1 MGLRAGRVAV
11 LLGVVGGTL
20 AGITEWVSDKW
31 LTQSFGHFLQW
42 AWQRQLRK
50 YSGLLY
56 ELRED
61 PVGWQAYPEV
71 LFLQYRLSDG
81 ALRSWNTTQWPLPQ
95 TPPALNSPFP
105 ELVADDQSLYYAI
118 KLLSDSVVQVV
129 YLPLRIEPPL
139 TGIYRRW
146 QISGIVGFSDL
157 CLENQKASGPPIELS
172 DLQGNPLLRFY
183 IGCPERLRYP
193 LRLLY
198 MALLAGM
205 LLCAGIFLWEKTRAH
220 WGDTR
225 ARWVILGYLVMLWQ
239 VSHWTHLPGRLLPL
253 PIFSAERC
261 AISPL
266 HTSLWDIAWTLGI
279 LLWLIGFLPKHLPP
293 FSQKVQTI
301 FFIGGFWLL
310 WALFGGIF
318 YLFVQHS
325 QVEID
330 PLRHLG
336 VAELGVW
343 ALVLFLVWRVLGLFR
358 GGAFAPWVWVGIGGI
373 GIGVWIIGL
382 PVWGGG
388 ALIGLYAALVLER
401 RGPRFVFQG
410 LQAVFL
416 AVTLNA
422 WISWGY
428 ERRAYERLQAVAPL
442 AVQLR
447 KPSLEYR
454 MARVVPQIASDTLLW
469 QNLIIEDFLIDAR
482 FIAKIINR
490 HLLSLSDEYDFVI
503 SCWSADGQR
512 IDNLFEV
519 RPLPRKQVL
528 PPYAE
533 PTLAPYTYFVRTG
546 WPRYF
551 YVARVPVKLRDMPP
565 IEVQIEFH
573 PRSRPLRAKLY
584 PVEEELF
591 APSYA
596 LYEGHRLIR
605 QWGAEDFPQYLALRV
620 GAEGRRV
627 HTDKYYEY
635 FYASVSGLVAYLRYP
650 ARDRAAHLATLPIF
664 LILLGIG
671 LGIEQRG
678 SLRTSWYRLYRREG
692 PLAAQL
698 QVLFGGLVAFSL
710 VTLVGVSFFLF
721 WRLSQER
728 LRQELAQR
736 LTSVRGYLA
745 GDPILL
751 EKLKHWLGS
760 YMALEESFV
769 RDLMRRVAH
778 LSGSEV
784 FLYTAQ
790 GTLYSSTLPRAY
802 WGIYASPLLEP
813 SAFAQISRPSSDI
826 VITTDTKGQRLVG
839 YASLRA
845 EGGRLI
851 GILQIPTPL
860 YRKSFYDPLRD
871 FIAYAV
877 NAYLIFTLAS
887 IGVGI
892 VLLRR
897 FSEGLERIAKQLR
910 SAPEAANPPPL
921 TWEGKD
927 DEIAAL
933 VSAYNDMVERLRA
946 NQKALEA
953 TLRRVSQQEMAFQAA
968 HEIKTALTPLKIHL
982 QHLQRMPTVEP
993 DKLRDISTRLLQ
1005 RIEALVRIANAFMS
1019 FARLGSAEALPLT
1032 PIHLPHFLEEQT
1044 LPYRQNPQIPLEL
1057 YLPEVPVW
1065 IQANPDALQQVLNN
1079 LLQNALQALEGHP
1092 APCIRVSLQ
1101 IEGQEAI
1108 IAIQDNGPGIPPEVQ
1123 ERIFEFY
1130 FTTRRSGTGLGLAI
1144 TKGLVERM
1152 GGRITFHS
1160 EVGVGTTFYVAF
1172 PAKMG

>member
-1 MGLRAGRVAV
+1 MV
-11 LLGVVGGTL
+11 
-20 AGITEWVSDKW
+20 
-31 LTQSFGHFLQW
+31 
-42 AWQRQLRK
+42 
-50 YSGLLY
+50 
-56 ELRED
+56 
-61 PVGWQAYPEV
+61 
-71 LFLQYRLSDG
+71 
-81 ALRSWNTTQWPLPQ
+81 
-95 TPPALNSPFP
+95 
-105 ELVADDQSLYYAI
+105 
-118 KLLSDSVVQVV
+118 
-129 YLPLRIEPPL
+129 
-139 TGIYRRW
+139 
-146 QISGIVGFSDL
+146 
-157 CLENQKASGPPIELS
+157 
-172 DLQGNPLLRFY
+172 
-183 IGCPERLRYP
+183 
-193 LRLLY
+193 
-198 MALLAGM
+198 LLAGM
-205 LLCAGIFLWEKTRAH
+205 LLCVGLFLWEEVLER
-220 WGDTR
+220 WGATQ
-225 ARWVILGYLVMLWQ
+225 ARWAILGYLLVLWQ
-239 VSHWTHLPGRLLPL
+239 VSHWTDIPRRLLSW
-253 PIFSAERC
+253 PIFSADKC

-266 HTSLWDIAWTLGI
+266 HTSLWDVAWTMGI
-279 LLWLIGFLPKHLPP
+279 LLWLTVFLPKRLPSFP
-293 FSQKVQTI
+293 RRVQTT
-301 FFIGGFWLL
+301 FFVGGFGLL
-310 WALFGGIF
+310 WVLFGGIF

-330 PLRHLG
+330 PLRQLG
-336 VAELGVW
+336 IEELSVW
-343 ALVLFLVWRVLGLFR
+343 ALVLFMVWRVLRLFR
-358 GGAFAPWVWVGIGGI
+358 GGELSPWVWIGVVGLS
-373 GIGVWIIGL
+373 IGVWLIGL
-382 PVWGGG
+382 PLWGGG
-388 ALIGLYAALVLER
+388 ALIGLYAALALER
-401 RGPRFVFQG
+401 AGLRFVFQG
-410 LQAVFL
+410 LQAVL
-416 AVTLNA
+416 LVVALNA

-428 ERRAYERLQAVAPL
+428 ERRAYEKLRAAAPL
-442 AVQLR
+442 VVQLR
-447 KPSLEYR
+447 KPPLEYR
-454 MARVVPQIASDTLLW
+454 MARAIPQIASDSLLW

-482 FIAKIINR
+482 FIAKIINK
-490 HLLSLSDEYDFVI
+490 HLLTLSDEYDFVI
-503 SCWSADGQR
+503 SCWSVDGQR

-546 WPRYF
+546 WPRYL
-551 YVARVPVKLRDMPP
+551 YVARVPVKLRDLPP

-573 PRSRPLRAKLY
+573 PRSRPLRARLY
-584 PVEEELF
+584 PMEEEPSD
-591 APSYA
+591 PSYA
-596 LYEGHRLIR
+596 LYEGRRLIR

-620 GAEGRRV
+620 GTEGRRV
-627 HTDKYYEY
+627 RTDKYYEY

-664 LILLGIG
+664 LMLLGVG
-671 LGIEQRG
+671 LAIEHR
-678 SLRTSWYRLYRREG
+678 SVLRTGWYRLYRREG

-710 VTLVGVSFFLF
+710 IALVGVSFFLF

-728 LRQELAQR
+728 LRQELVQR
-736 LTSVRGYLA
+736 LTSVRGYLS

-751 EKLKHWLGS
+751 EKLNHWLGS

-769 RDLMRRVAH
+769 RDLMRRVAY

-802 WGIYASPLLEP
+802 WGIYAPPLLEP
-813 SAFAQISRPSSDI
+813 SAFSQISRPNADI
-826 VITTDTKGQRLVG
+826 VVTADKGEERLLG

-860 YRKSFYDPLRD
+860 YRKSFYEPLRD

-892 VLLRR
+892 LLLRR

-921 TWEGKD
+921 TWEGKE

-982 QHLQRMPTVEP
+982 QHLQRMPTVDP

-1044 LPYRQNPQIPLEL
+1044 LPYRQNPPIPLEL

-1092 APCIRVSLQ
+1092 TPWIRVSLQ
-1101 IEGQEAI
+1101 IEGHEAI

-1152 GGRITFHS
+1152 GGRIAFHS
-1160 EVGVGTTFYVAF
+1160 EVGAGTTFYVAF